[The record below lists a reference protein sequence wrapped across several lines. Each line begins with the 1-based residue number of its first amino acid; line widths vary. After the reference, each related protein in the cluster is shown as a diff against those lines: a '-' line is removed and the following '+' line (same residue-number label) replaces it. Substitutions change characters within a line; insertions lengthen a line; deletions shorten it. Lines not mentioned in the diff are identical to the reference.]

1 MFKLDIKN
9 INIKNL
15 NIDKNIIIGVMIG
28 VTLLIEITILSS
40 EFSAVSGINK
50 KINQLKQELVQVE
63 RDWPNRDAFY
73 KQKEVFKQEIGGMHT
88 KFILP
93 QAESALYSFLSS
105 ESKNFNV
112 QVKVLKPAPLQDYLT
127 TKLGKF
133 KYLPIIISARGSFH
147 SLASFLDYIQNSKY
161 FFDVTEL
168 RIASGA
174 PYHSVDMVICGLV
187 KEK

>member
-9 INIKNL
+9 LNIKKL
-15 NIDKNIIIGVMIG
+15 NIDKNVILIAAIGI
-28 VTLLIEITILSS
+28 TLLIEITVLSS
-40 EFSAVSGINK
+40 EVSAIFGINK
-50 KINQLKQELVQVE
+50 RITKLRQDLVQIE
-63 RDWPNRDAFY
+63 RDWPNRDNFS
-73 KQKEVFKQEIGGMHT
+73 KQKEDLKKEIEEMHT
-88 KFILP
+88 KYVLP

-133 KYLPIIISARGSFH
+133 KYLPIIISAKGSFH
-147 SLASFLDYIQNSKY
+147 GLANFLDHIQNSKY

-168 RIASGA
+168 RIASST
-174 PYHSVDMVICGLV
+174 PYHSIEMVICGLV